1 MLQYS
6 TIDDINIDVLVQLS
20 NVTTTGKFGT
30 ECASVSFNKF
40 KLAFSCNPIL
50 SLYLYFITFS
60 HLCT

>member
-1 MLQYS
+1 MLQDS
-6 TIDDINIDVLVQLS
+6 TTDDINIDVLVQLS
-20 NVTTTGKFGT
+20 NVTTTCRFGT

-40 KLAFSCNPIL
+40 KFAFSCNPVL